1 MSGALSSVFGGGNI
15 LGLVMNIA
23 SMAFPPL
30 QMAMSLS
37 NLLTQTLGQALK
49 SGIDILQQQFGLPKF
64 VGDLAKGIIDKAVE
78 AKQHVT
84 DPAVDQHVADQAGEQ
99 VKAWGT
105 DFTKQFVD
113 GVIDNVKEGKD
124 AAGSSKKRTA
134 SSWLEVIALSMA
146 DAMAQKSSKMIDLS
160 KEIKDLSRVEID
172 KDDTQGQ
179 KENAADMQAAQASL
193 NATGKEFEML
203 TNTMKSVVDSI
214 GNSLAQAARKS

>member
-124 AAGSSKKRTA
+124 TGGSSKKRTA

-160 KEIKDLSRVEID
+160 KDCLLYTSPSPRDRTRSRMPSS
-172 KDDTQGQ
+172 
-179 KENAADMQAAQASL
+179 A
-193 NATGKEFEML
+193 
-203 TNTMKSVVDSI
+203 
-214 GNSLAQAARKS
+214 